1 MTPRLRLVPTADVA
15 TLGQRCYLFDRAAQH
30 DNVVSVPTQRISR
43 RLHEVFRRIKS
54 EWPAHEPRALED
66 FEALFKTDAERA
78 LVHQLVQAGYL
89 EPVGSASAGP
99 TRDAPAVSDVTHFRE
114 QVLKHFLKPATFFN
128 LPTQIEDAECEV
140 AIVGVP
146 VSSTL
151 LSSGTVDAPSRLRRD
166 TQRAGFW
173 FDFHARGVYTETGC
187 DGTAPRLLCAGIG
200 LKDCGDIG
208 GDARTV
214 GDLFA
219 QLSTLLESRLLP
231 AGVRPLFIGGDH
243 AITFPVVDSLLRHYP
258 DLVLIHLD
266 AHNDLFYTER
276 VEFNHAGPIHAL
288 LAHSGL
294 GQVLSFGLRTTGD
307 PRVDTFQRLLA
318 SGIVEE
324 RVRLYSLPVFQRWLA
339 RPEEF
344 RTHLRTVIPAGAPVY
359 LTIDLDV
366 LSSDAI
372 AGQLSTPA
380 GPGLDWHQLLET
392 TVLVCDEF
400 DVVGA
405 DVVEFNPDHK
415 NRAVHDEREMT
426 VLLLELI
433 DGLARARRR
442 AIGER

>member
-1 MTPRLRLVPTADVA
+1 MTADPRSDADLLGAHVA
-15 TLGQRCYLFDRAAQH
+15 GDPLAFETLVRRHRDR
-30 DNVVSVPTQRISR
+30 
-43 RLHEVFRRIKS
+43 L
-54 EWPAHEPRALED
+54 W
-66 FEALFKTDAERA
+66 
-78 LVHQLVQAGYL
+78 
-89 EPVGSASAGP
+89 
-99 TRDAPAVSDVTHFRE
+99 AV
-114 QVLKHFLKPATFFN
+114 A
-128 LPTQIEDAECEV
+128 
-140 AIVGVP
+140 
-146 VSSTL
+146 
-151 LSSGTVDAPSRLRRD
+151 
-166 TQRAGFW
+166 
-173 FDFHARGVYTETGC
+173 
-187 DGTAPRLLCAGIG
+187 
-200 LKDCGDIG
+200 
-208 GDARTV
+208 
-214 GDLFA
+214 
-219 QLSTLLESRLLP
+219 
-231 AGVRPLFIGGDH
+231 
-243 AITFPVVDSLLRHYP
+243 
-258 DLVLIHLD
+258 
-266 AHNDLFYTER
+266 
-276 VEFNHAGPIHAL
+276 
-288 LAHSGL
+288 
-294 GQVLSFGLRTTGD
+294 LRTTGD
-307 PRVDTFQRLLA
+307 PLVDTFQRLLA